1 MSDMSKDDLELRETI
16 YNKLQYC
23 SVVALE
29 AVFIFQLLDEAKAL
43 VTICIKMIFFN
54 CAGTTT
60 LVFMSILLFEI
71 EDKITSPVR
80 RMRKITS

>member
-16 YNKLQYC
+16 YNKLQYF
-23 SVVALE
+23 SVVALK

-43 VTICIKMIFFN
+43 VTICIIMIFFN

-80 RMRKITS
+80 RIRKITT

>member
-16 YNKLQYC
+16 YNKLQYF

-43 VTICIKMIFFN
+43 VTICIKMIFF
-54 CAGTTT
+54 
-60 LVFMSILLFEI
+60 
-71 EDKITSPVR
+71 
-80 RMRKITS
+80 